1 MHLTVE
7 TNQIAAEVYQ
17 GRVDPEG
24 LVPALSVEVG
34 ETTVGPFTQFNVN
47 GGYVFDTD
55 NIRVTANGQPV
66 LDEDFDDGDISAWR
80 PLFAGEVDFEDDE
93 GGGYVLRKSEN
104 GDPDGGSVALP
115 EATLL
120 TFDPATAGVGGLV
133 VTLIKFW
140 NP

>member
-1 MHLTVE
+1 
-7 TNQIAAEVYQ
+7 
-17 GRVDPEG
+17 
-24 LVPALSVEVG
+24 
-34 ETTVGPFTQFNVN
+34 
-47 GGYVFDTD
+47 
-55 NIRVTANGQPV
+55 
-66 LDEDFDDGDISAWR
+66 
-80 PLFAGEVDFEDDE
+80 VDFEDDE